1 MCFTVAPG
9 VVRRFPD
16 GWRRGWLSLGK
27 TDERAER
34 IRSDEWRQDNT
45 SSKRSEA
52 LHVGHRSY
60 PYCASRALAGCQR
73 RVLRQVRE
81 HASRASASRGRVGQ
95 RPHATVRRGPHRNVE
110 RDQASAA
117 DGTPRRRRAIARG
130 SGPAVSA
137 CTRRSMPGA
146 RTGRLGASGGL
157 LGADSRPGR
166 AYAGGCLWARA
177 GQRRRWRG
185 VAHRATLTVVS
196 NRIQCEFMYS
206 LRQTLEF
213 QRWLDALKDM
223 RAQVRIVAR
232 LRLAEAGNLGD
243 WKPVGGDVS
252 EMRVDVGPG
261 YRLYFTRK
269 GNFLIVM
276 LAGGGKST
284 QDRDIKRAQRILR
297 QLELE
302 P

>member
-1 MCFTVAPG
+1 
-9 VVRRFPD
+9 
-16 GWRRGWLSLGK
+16 
-27 TDERAER
+27 
-34 IRSDEWRQDNT
+34 
-45 SSKRSEA
+45 
-52 LHVGHRSY
+52 
-60 PYCASRALAGCQR
+60 
-73 RVLRQVRE
+73 
-81 HASRASASRGRVGQ
+81 
-95 RPHATVRRGPHRNVE
+95 
-110 RDQASAA
+110 
-117 DGTPRRRRAIARG
+117 
-130 SGPAVSA
+130 
-137 CTRRSMPGA
+137 
-146 RTGRLGASGGL
+146 
-157 LGADSRPGR
+157 
-166 AYAGGCLWARA
+166 
-177 GQRRRWRG
+177 
-185 VAHRATLTVVS
+185 
-196 NRIQCEFMYS
+196 MYS